1 MKVAFVLG
9 TTAGGT
15 GRHVQMLAAGCAV
28 RSIPCAV
35 FGPRETQRDF
45 GFGFGDGVEFG
56 AVDIGDRPNVRDGL
70 AVLRLRQLLGGSGA
84 DVVHAHGLRA
94 GALATLALSLRP
106 SSGPLPLVVTVHNAP
121 PSAGVNGAIYQ
132 ALELIVARS
141 AAAVLCVSADLEER
155 MRRAGARDVARA
167 LVPSLVSAEPG
178 SAEPGSAEHGRG
190 PAAEAIRRELGAG
203 GPGPAGP
210 GPVEAARAAA
220 APGAPVPGEAA
231 AGEPAEPRGRPLIVA
246 AGRLAPQKGFATL
259 IEAAARW
266 QDLSPAPLLAIAGE
280 GPLRAGLTAAATP
293 LGPAVR
299 FLGHRADVPALLA
312 AADVFVLPSVW
323 EGQPLILQEALRAG
337 RPIVAT
343 RVGGIPGLTGE
354 DGALLIPP
362 DDPAALAAAVR
373 RVLTSASLARRMA
386 GAALARART
395 LPSENDA
402 VEAALAV
409 YRRLTAAALTAGP
422 GAGTAGPNLRTG
434 GGRKNKPGN

>member
-28 RSIPCAV
+28 RGVPCAV
-35 FGPRETQRDF
+35 FGPGETRRE
-45 GFGFGDGVEFG
+45 FGFGDGVEFG
-56 AVDIGDRPNVRDGL
+56 TVDIGDRPNVRDAL
-70 AVLRLRQLLGGSGA
+70 AVLRLRHLLAGSGA

-94 GALATLALSLRP
+94 GALAVLALSLRP
-106 SSGPLPLVVTVHNAP
+106 AGGPQPLVVTVHNAP

-155 MRRAGARDVARA
+155 MRRAGARDVGRA
-167 LVPSLVSAEPG
+167 LVPSLGSAGPG
-178 SAEPGSAEHGRG
+178 SAELGRAAGPGSAG
-190 PAAEAIRRELGAG
+190 LG
-203 GPGPAGP
+203 
-210 GPVEAARAAA
+210 RAA
-220 APGAPVPGEAA
+220 
-231 AGEPAEPRGRPLIVA
+231 GRPLIVA

-259 IEAAARW
+259 IEAATRW

-280 GPLRAGLTAAATP
+280 GPLRAELTASAAP
-293 LGPAVR
+293 LGAAVR

-323 EGQPLILQEALRAG
+323 EGQPLILQEAVRAG

-343 RVGGIPGLTGE
+343 RVGGIPDLTGE

-362 DDPAALAAAVR
+362 GDPAALAAAVR
-373 RVLTSASLARRMA
+373 RVLTSPSLARRLA
-386 GAALARART
+386 DAALARART

-402 VEAALAV
+402 VDAAIAV
-409 YRRLTAAALTAGP
+409 YRHLTAAALTP
-422 GAGTAGPNLRTG
+422 GPN
-434 GGRKNKPGN
+434 PAA

>member
-28 RSIPCAV
+28 RGVPCAV

-45 GFGFGDGVEFG
+45 GFGHGGGVEFG
-56 AVDIGDRPNVRDGL
+56 AVHIGDRPNVRDGL

-94 GALATLALSLRP
+94 GALAAVALSLRP
-106 SSGPLPLVVTVHNAP
+106 SGGPLPLVVTVHNAP

-141 AAAVLCVSADLEER
+141 AAAVLCVSADLQER
-155 MRRAGARDVARA
+155 MRRAGARDVGRA
-167 LVPSLVSAEPG
+167 LVPSLGNAGPG
-178 SAEPGSAEHGRG
+178 SAEPGPGA
-190 PAAEAIRRELGAG
+190 AAEA
-203 GPGPAGP
+203 
-210 GPVEAARAAA
+210 
-220 APGAPVPGEAA
+220 
-231 AGEPAEPRGRPLIVA
+231 RGRPLIVA

-259 IEAAARW
+259 IEAATRW

-280 GPLRAGLTAAATP
+280 GPLRAELTAAAAP

-312 AADVFVLPSVW
+312 AADAFVLPSRW

-343 RVGGIPGLTGE
+343 RVGGIPDLTGE

-373 RVLTSASLARRMA
+373 RVLTNASLARRMA

-422 GAGTAGPNLRTG
+422 GAAGPG
-434 GGRKNKPGN
+434 AAS

>member
-28 RSIPCAV
+28 RGVPCAV
-35 FGPRETQRDF
+35 FGPGETQRE
-45 GFGFGDGVEFG
+45 FGFGDGVEFG
-56 AVDIGDRPNVRDGL
+56 TVDIGDRPNVRDAL
-70 AVLRLRQLLGGSGA
+70 AVLRLRHLLAGSGA

-94 GALATLALSLRP
+94 GALAALALSLRP
-106 SSGPLPLVVTVHNAP
+106 AGGPQPLVVTVHNAP

-155 MRRAGARDVARA
+155 MRRAGARDVGRA
-167 LVPSLVSAEPG
+167 LVPSLGSAGPG
-178 SAEPGSAEHGRG
+178 SAELGR
-190 PAAEAIRRELGAG
+190 
-203 GPGPAGP
+203 
-210 GPVEAARAAA
+210 
-220 APGAPVPGEAA
+220 A
-231 AGEPAEPRGRPLIVA
+231 AGEGS
-246 AGRLAPQKGFATL
+246 AGREALSWAGPPGRRSGGNSAWGEPLLGRKPRRRLPEGSPAGGLPEGSPGAAAHRGGRRLAAQKGFATL
-259 IEAAARW
+259 IEAATRW

-280 GPLRAGLTAAATP
+280 GPLRAELTASAAP
-293 LGPAVR
+293 LGAAVR

-323 EGQPLILQEALRAG
+323 EGQPLILQEALLAG

-343 RVGGIPGLTGE
+343 RVGGIPDLTGE

-362 DDPAALAAAVR
+362 GDPAALAAAVR
-373 RVLTSASLARRMA
+373 RVLTSPSLARRLA
-386 GAALARART
+386 DAALARART

-402 VEAALAV
+402 VEAAIAV
-409 YRRLTAAALTAGP
+409 YRHLTAAALTP
-422 GAGTAGPNLRTG
+422 GPN
-434 GGRKNKPGN
+434 PAA